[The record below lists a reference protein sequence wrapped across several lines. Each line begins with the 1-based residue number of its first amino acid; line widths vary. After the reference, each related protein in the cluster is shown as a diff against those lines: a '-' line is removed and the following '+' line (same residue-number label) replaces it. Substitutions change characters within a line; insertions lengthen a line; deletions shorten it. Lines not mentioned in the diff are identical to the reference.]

1 MAPIT
6 QKQAHEYKAR
16 AAKLQKLIDRVR
28 LQWLEDRP
36 CRAIVIGRVDVTP
49 IACAQIETAR
59 RLRHAV
65 TVTVDNG
72 SLVLW
77 ADPLNDEP

>member
-6 QKQAHEYKAR
+6 QKQAREYKAR
-16 AAKLQKLIDRVR
+16 AAKLEKLIYRVR
-28 LQWLEDRP
+28 RHWLADWP
-36 CRAIVIGRVDVTP
+36 CTATVIGRVDVTP
-49 IACAQIETAR
+49 IACAQIETAK

-65 TVTVDNG
+65 TVTVDEG